1 MLNNYTTYQLT
12 VNASTKNLVEVRE
25 FVATH
30 ASQEK
35 FTKQQINDIR
45 LAVDEA
51 FTNIIKHAYKNDD
64 TKEVYV
70 ELQFDDEKLCVI
82 ISDYGIS
89 FDIDSYQ
96 IPDVRNQIKEKKRG
110 GMGVYLIQNLMDEVT
125 YRNQKSRNEIIMCK
139 KRG

>member
-30 ASQEK
+30 ANQEK

-82 ISDYGIS
+82 ISDYGVS
-89 FDIDSYQ
+89 FDIDSYE

>member
-25 FVATH
+25 FVATY

-64 TKEVYV
+64 TKKVYV

-96 IPDVRNQIKEKKRG
+96 IPDVRDQIKEKKRG

-139 KRG
+139 NRG